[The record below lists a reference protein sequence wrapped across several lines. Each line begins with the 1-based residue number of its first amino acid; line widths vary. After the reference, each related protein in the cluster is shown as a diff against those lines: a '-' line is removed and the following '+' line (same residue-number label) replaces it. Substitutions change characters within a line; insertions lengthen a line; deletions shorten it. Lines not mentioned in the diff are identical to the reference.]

1 VLENWHNACNCII
14 RNEFAIVIYQPCNRL
29 IAHPR
34 KGEMKMKKAILMTVL
49 MVFGLALFS
58 GCAMMTGETAGE
70 HVDDSSI
77 YTQASAIV
85 VQDPDAHYLKVEVT
99 VTKGE
104 VVLTGFVNS
113 TTTENRLVSNIK
125 KIKGVKSVKNL
136 LKVEKK

>member
-1 VLENWHNACNCII
+1 MIGC
-14 RNEFAIVIYQPCNRL
+14 EFAIVINQPCNRMV
-29 IAHPR
+29 AHVK
-34 KGEMKMKKAILMTVL
+34 KGGVKMNKAILMTVL
-49 MVFGLALFS
+49 MVFGLSMFS
-58 GCAMMTGETAGE
+58 GCATMTGETAGE
-70 HVDDSSI
+70 NIDDSSI

-113 TTTENRLVSNIK
+113 ATTENRVISKIRE
-125 KIKGVKSVKNL
+125 IKGVKSVKSH

>member
-1 VLENWHNACNCII
+1 M
-14 RNEFAIVIYQPCNRL
+14 
-29 IAHPR
+29 IAHLR

-77 YTQASAIV
+77 YTQATAVI

-99 VTKGE
+99 VTNGE

-113 TTTENRLVSNIK
+113 TTTENRVVSNIR
-125 KIKGVKSVKNL
+125 KIKGVKTVKNL

>member
-1 VLENWHNACNCII
+1 M
-14 RNEFAIVIYQPCNRL
+14 
-29 IAHPR
+29 IAHLK
-34 KGEMKMKKAILMTVL
+34 KGGVKMKKAILMTVL
-49 MVFGLALFS
+49 MVFGLAMFS
-58 GCAMMTGETAGE
+58 GCATMTGETAGE
-70 HVDDSSI
+70 NIDDSTI

-113 TTTENRLVSNIK
+113 TTTESRVVSKIRA
-125 KIKGVKSVKNL
+125 IKGVKTVKSL

>member
-1 VLENWHNACNCII
+1 
-14 RNEFAIVIYQPCNRL
+14 
-29 IAHPR
+29 
-34 KGEMKMKKAILMTVL
+34 MKKAILMTVL
-49 MVFGLALFS
+49 MVFGLSMFS
-58 GCAMMTGETAGE
+58 GCATMTGETAGE
-70 HVDDSSI
+70 NIDDSSI

-113 TTTENRLVSNIK
+113 TTTENRVVSKIRA
-125 KIKGVKSVKNL
+125 IKGVKSVKSL